1 MANSEAACHMASVIF
16 YCLTECCVWVYLGG
30 LWHCGEG
37 VCISQMLWMGVKLI
51 NIIELF
57 VCSARGSRR
66 CWVGEQTN
74 LACKEKNLR
83 KLGR

>member
-16 YCLTECCVWVYLGG
+16 YCLTECCVGLCLGG
-30 LWHCGEG
+30 IGG
-37 VCISQMLWMGVKLI
+37 RAVCISQMLWMGVKLI

-74 LACKEKNLR
+74 LACTEKNLR